1 MVEEILSYE
10 KLITI
15 VLCTSMILEGCSFMD
30 KRSNKR
36 YSQKVSV
43 KIMTA
48 STLVSI
54 KNATRNLKKNIK
66 MKPRNNIKI
75 CKRHIWVRL

>member
-30 KRSNKR
+30 KDQTKR

-54 KNATRNLKKNIK
+54 KTQRGI
-66 MKPRNNIKI
+66 
-75 CKRHIWVRL
+75 